1 MSAPQAVV
9 FDLGGVLV
17 DWDPRY
23 LYRTLL
29 PSEESVE
36 RFLAEVTTPSWNAA
50 QDAGRTW
57 ADAVAELTALHP
69 QYTALIEAY
78 DARWIE
84 TIGGEID
91 GTVELLRELRSSGS
105 VGLYALTNWSAEKFP
120 LAVER
125 FEWLSWFEGIVVSGV
140 ERLVKPDPR
149 IFRLLLDRYGL
160 DASSTVYI
168 DDNPPNVDA
177 AAELGMT
184 SLHFTGP
191 DRLRDELSQL
201 GLVASDRPTE
211 E

>member
-1 MSAPQAVV
+1 MSTPEAVV

-29 PSEESVE
+29 SSEDEID
-36 RFLAEVTTPSWNAA
+36 RFLTEVTTPAWNAG

-57 ADAVAELTALHP
+57 AAAVAELTASFPEHA
-69 QYTALIEAY
+69 ALIAAY
-78 DARWIE
+78 DERWIE
-84 TIGGEID
+84 TLGGSID
-91 GTVELLRELRSSGS
+91 GTVDLLRELRDGGS
-105 VGLYALTNWSAEKFP
+105 VRLYALTNWSAEKFP
-120 LAVER
+120 LAMER
-125 FEWLSWFEGIVVSGV
+125 FEWLSWFEGIVVSGT

-149 IFRLLLDRYGL
+149 IFQLLLDRYGL
-160 DASSTVYI
+160 EASSTVFI

-177 AAELGMT
+177 AAALGLS

-201 GLVASDRPTE
+201 GLVAS
-211 E
+211 

>member
-1 MSAPQAVV
+1 MSAPEAVV

-29 PSEESVE
+29 PSEEHVE
-36 RFLAEVTTPSWNAA
+36 RFLAEVTTPAWNAE

-57 ADAVAELTALHP
+57 AAAVASLTASFPEH
-69 QYTALIEAY
+69 ASLIAAY
-78 DARWIE
+78 DERWIE
-84 TIGGEID
+84 TIGGPIEES
-91 GTVELLRELRSSGS
+91 VELLRELRSSGS

-120 LAVER
+120 LALER
-125 FEWLSWFEGIVVSGV
+125 FEFLSWFEGIVVSGT

-149 IFRLLLDRYGL
+149 IFQLLLDRYGL
-160 DASSTVYI
+160 DAASTVYI

-177 AAELGMT
+177 AAELGLT
-184 SLHFTGP
+184 SLHFTDP

-201 GLVASDRPTE
+201 GLVASSS
-211 E
+211 